1 MLKWMNEMKT
11 RNFFRKKKMRML
23 WNIFGQSLSWQIEGV
38 SVQIVRCTDHYYDEI
53 TEEEIDLA

>member
-1 MLKWMNEMKT
+1 
-11 RNFFRKKKMRML
+11 ML